1 LLNKNNVKAL
11 LISIAVSLGTG
22 LFLDLIML
30 LNAKSYSNLQE
41 SVLSPPMWLFISVW
55 NVLYILMGVTAYLVS
70 KSRQEEKFIGLSIY
84 IIQIIFNILW
94 FVIIFKYKK
103 LLFAFVWFIMLWILI
118 IAMVHS
124 FYKINK
130 KAGLIQVLYLL
141 WATFVGCLIF
151 FSL

>member
-1 LLNKNNVKAL
+1 MLNKNNVKAL